1 MPSLSTLLVSFI
13 ALSAGIAPV
22 QSLSQGNYTLS
33 QERPVGKELYLYSEL
48 GYNETI
54 QMKKLNEHDEA
65 QQWRVDPLGDG
76 SYTISNVKYG
86 CNLHKDPVSW
96 RFPPLVICG
105 DRKERFSLTP
115 VSENT
120 GNVYYID
127 IFNTSPIDFT
137 RMHKETILSKVTF
150 TSQIFPEL
158 PDPPNV
164 QISYRKFIFTLVS
177 ENS

>member
-1 MPSLSTLLVSFI
+1 MTRLSALLASFI
-13 ALSAGIAPV
+13 ALSTGLAPV
-22 QSLSQGNYTLS
+22 LSLSQGNYTLS
-33 QERPVGKELYLYSEL
+33 QERPLGEDLYLHSEL
-48 GYNETI
+48 GFNESI
-54 QMKKLNEHDEA
+54 EMIKFNEHDKA
-65 QQWRVDPLGDG
+65 QQWRVDPLSDG

-105 DRKERFSLTP
+105 EKKERFSLTP
-115 VSENT
+115 VSEKA

-137 RMHKETILSKVTF
+137 RMHKETILTKVTF

-164 QISYRKFIFTLVS
+164 QISYRKFIFTPVS
-177 ENS
+177 DNS